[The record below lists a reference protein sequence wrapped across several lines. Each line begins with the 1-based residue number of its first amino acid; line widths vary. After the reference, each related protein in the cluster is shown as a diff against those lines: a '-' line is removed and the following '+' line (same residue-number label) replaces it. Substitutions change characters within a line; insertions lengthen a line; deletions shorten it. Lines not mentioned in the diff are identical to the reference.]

1 MVSWFRAFRGAIATV
16 LWSTIWFLLG
26 LVVIYLG
33 FYGSFRIGPYG
44 PEYNFPLFIMVLT
57 IGYLIIM
64 FGYIASIYKVQ
75 SEIVAEEVGKRFSN
89 FIRKGVHICSSCGAE
104 NPIEAKF
111 CIICGKQL

>member
-16 LWSTIWFLLG
+16 LWSIIWFLLG
-26 LVVIYLG
+26 LVVISLG
-33 FYGSFRIGPYG
+33 VYGSFRIGPYG
-44 PEYNFPLFIMVLT
+44 PEYNLPLLIIALT

-75 SEIVAEEVGKRFSN
+75 SEIVAEEVEKRLSN
-89 FIRKGVHICSSCGAE
+89 FIKRGVRTCSSCGAE